1 MSGETVTDP
10 RMQVKQR
17 IDVIES
23 SYEFFLAYAAQ
34 GRTTDEGATSGADLR
49 DFLGKLE
56 GALDGLADAVASAVE
71 GIEPREPW
79 EDMIAVVG
87 RDAEASLCAVQLVA
101 ARTAISSQLIDNLNA
116 NMHLRAVLTDLFLVD
131 ELVG

>member
-1 MSGETVTDP
+1 MSEAKTE
-10 RMQVKQR
+10 VKQR

-34 GRTTDEGATSGADLR
+34 GRTTDEGAKSGAELR
-49 DFLGKLE
+49 EFLGKLE
-56 GALDGLADAVASAVE
+56 SALEGLADTVADAVSDQ
-71 GIEPREPW
+71 EPAEAW
-79 EDMIAVVG
+79 QEMVSVVR
-87 RDAEASLCAVQLVA
+87 RDASASLCAVRLVSGCSG
-101 ARTAISSQLIDNLNA
+101 ISSQLIDNLNA

>member
-1 MSGETVTDP
+1 VSDAKTE
-10 RMQVKQR
+10 VKHR

-34 GRTTDEGATSGADLR
+34 GRTTDEGAKSGADLR
-49 DFLGKLE
+49 DFLSKLE
-56 GALDGLADAVASAVE
+56 SALDGLADTVAEAVRGE
-71 GIEPREPW
+71 EPSDSW
-79 EDMIAVVG
+79 DAMIAVVR
-87 RDAEASLCAVQLVA
+87 RDAEASLCAVRLVS
-101 ARTAISSQLIDNLNA
+101 ARPGISSQLIDNLNA